1 LMKAEAIL
9 RSGGDATALVNEI
22 RVLRGATPLGTITEN
37 ELLEERGRELYLELV
52 RRTDMIRF
60 GQFTRNWEFKDP
72 QFIGDETR
80 NLYPIPSNA
89 LLSNPNLVQNPGY

>member
-1 LMKAEAIL
+1 MKAEAIL
-9 RSGGDATALVNEI
+9 RSGGDATALVNEL
-22 RVLRGATPLGTITEN
+22 RVLRGAIPLGTIFEN

-72 QFIGDETR
+72 TSIGDETK